1 MKLSRKGL
9 NKIHC
14 SYVREC
20 SPDLD
25 QVEFEQSDFEGGVVL
40 SLDDVDTLIET
51 MLECEKRIDDE
62 DLQYEIDVLACFLGK
77 LYKQAEG
84 KE

>member
-20 SPDLD
+20 SPDLN

-40 SLDDVDTLIET
+40 SLDDVYTLIET
-51 MLECEKRIDDE
+51 MLE
-62 DLQYEIDVLACFLGK
+62 LQYEIDVLAGFLGK
-77 LYKQAEG
+77 LYKQEEG

>member
-1 MKLSRKGL
+1 MKLSEKGYE
-9 NKIHC
+9 KMFAWSGDPKCITF
-14 SYVREC
+14 
-20 SPDLD
+20 D
-25 QVEFEQSDFEGGVVL
+25 QSDFEDVVVI

-62 DLQYEIDVLACFLGK
+62 DLQYEIDVLAGFLGK

>member
-1 MKLSRKGL
+1 MKLSEKGYE
-9 NKIHC
+9 KMFAWSGDPKGITF
-14 SYVREC
+14 
-20 SPDLD
+20 D
-25 QVEFEQSDFEGGVVL
+25 QSDFEDVVVI

-62 DLQYEIDVLACFLGK
+62 DLQYEIDVLAGFLGK